1 VPSIYQ
7 EEITK
12 LRDDEWDAD
21 SKEIVQKLPTFYSS
35 KSTLYRARRK
45 QAPKLPAS
53 SIDIQLDG
61 KWTETSTGER
71 FLLFDD
77 TQQQQRIIAYAATEN
92 LTDLSASD
100 RIYCD
105 GTFYTCPSVFHQ
117 IYTIHMQEWTGLHM
131 ILQSCP
137 ENYDNLFHPPQ
148 YLWTSREQHSTQSAQ
163 YVMELSSKAAF
174 SIMHSVYGAKYRWQV
189 YKFHIGI
196 TRTSENWSDVQ
207 LHCHLFLNTK

>member
-1 VPSIYQ
+1 MANAQLDIKLIRNRLGGHNLAHNGFMYRTRFSPGERTYWKCTIFTCPATLNTRNNNITGIGQYPHNHPADQANIASKEIMNFISDRCQNEIRPVQSIYQ

-45 QAPKLPAS
+45 QTPQLPAS

-77 TQQQQRIIAYAATEN
+77 TQQQRIIAFCSY
-92 LTDLSASD
+92 
-100 RIYCD
+100 
-105 GTFYTCPSVFHQ
+105 
-117 IYTIHMQEWTGLHM
+117 
-131 ILQSCP
+131 
-137 ENYDNLFHPPQ
+137 
-148 YLWTSREQHSTQSAQ
+148 
-163 YVMELSSKAAF
+163 
-174 SIMHSVYGAKYRWQV
+174 
-189 YKFHIGI
+189 
-196 TRTSENWSDVQ
+196 
-207 LHCHLFLNTK
+207 